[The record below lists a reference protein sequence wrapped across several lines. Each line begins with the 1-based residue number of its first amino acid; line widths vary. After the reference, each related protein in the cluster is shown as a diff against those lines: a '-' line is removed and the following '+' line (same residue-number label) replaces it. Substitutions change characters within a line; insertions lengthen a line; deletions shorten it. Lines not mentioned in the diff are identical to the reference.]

1 MRYKITE
8 QFARG
13 EEKVI
18 ADFSELNDTHIF
30 LAKKSANADL
40 EKQKI
45 IFRLYDNSD
54 LLHEINRETISVA
67 HANYAE
73 GNGDL
78 YLVQLP
84 FHVMFKGQD
93 VLEKR
98 EIANF
103 NDKND
108 ANLFIISKCESD
120 ESIQDNDL
128 FFLFK
133 EQNLIDT
140 LTRIIN
146 THRGKEAMRT
156 TKNEKGAKFHP
167 TPMSRRPTPP
177 GGPSDCW
184 VEEEVDDDDNPQ

>member
-78 YLVQLP
+78 YLIQLP
-84 FHVMFKGQD
+84 FHVMFKAQD

-108 ANLFIISKCESD
+108 ANLFIIGKCESD

-146 THRGKEAMRT
+146 THREKEATRT

-167 TPMSRRPTPP
+167 TPMSRRPIPP

-184 VEEEVDDDDNPQ
+184 VEEDDDNPQ

>member
-18 ADFSELNDTHIF
+18 AEFNEFKDTHIF
-30 LAKKSANADL
+30 IAKKAANADL

-45 IFRLYDNSD
+45 IFRLYDDSD
-54 LLHEINRETISVA
+54 LLHQINRENISVSYA
-67 HANYAE
+67 KYAE

-78 YLVQLP
+78 NLIQFP
-84 FHVMFKGQD
+84 FHAMIKTQNA
-93 VLEKR
+93 LKKR
-98 EIANF
+98 AIANF

-120 ESIQDNDL
+120 ESVQDNDL

-133 EQNLIDT
+133 ERTLIDT
-140 LTRIIN
+140 LSRIIN
-146 THRGKEAMRT
+146 THREKEATRSIR
-156 TKNEKGAKFHP
+156 NGQGAKFHP
-167 TPMSRRPTPP
+167 TPMPRRPIPP
-177 GGPSDCW
+177 GVPSDCW
-184 VEEEVDDDDNPQ
+184 IEKDDDNQ

>member
-18 ADFSELNDTHIF
+18 AEFGELNDTRIF

-45 IFRLYDNSD
+45 IFRLYDDSD
-54 LLHEINRETISVA
+54 LVHEINRENISVA
-67 HANYAE
+67 YAKFAE

-78 YLVQLP
+78 NLIQLP
-84 FHVMFKGQD
+84 FHVMIRTQTI
-93 VLEKR
+93 LEKR
-98 EIANF
+98 GIANF

-133 EQNLIDT
+133 GQNLIDT

-146 THRGKEAMRT
+146 THREKEATRST
-156 TKNEKGAKFHP
+156 RNEKKATFHP
-167 TPMSRRPTPP
+167 TPMPRRPTPP

-184 VEEEVDDDDNPQ
+184 IEEEEDDDNQ

>member
-78 YLVQLP
+78 YLIQLP
-84 FHVMFKGQD
+84 FHVMFKAQD
-93 VLEKR
+93 VLEK
-98 EIANF
+98 E
-103 NDKND
+103 K
-108 ANLFIISKCESD
+108 L
-120 ESIQDNDL
+120 Q
-128 FFLFK
+128 
-133 EQNLIDT
+133 T
-140 LTRIIN
+140 LMIKMMRIY
-146 THRGKEAMRT
+146 
-156 TKNEKGAKFHP
+156 
-167 TPMSRRPTPP
+167 S
-177 GGPSDCW
+177 
-184 VEEEVDDDDNPQ
+184 

>member
-18 ADFSELNDTHIF
+18 AEFSELNDTRIF
-30 LAKKSANADL
+30 LAQKSANADL

-45 IFRLYDNSD
+45 IFRLYDDSD
-54 LLHEINRETISVA
+54 LLHEINRENISVA
-67 HANYAE
+67 YAKYAE
-73 GNGDL
+73 GNGDINL
-78 YLVQLP
+78 IQFPYHTMIKTQ
-84 FHVMFKGQD
+84 KA
-93 VLEKR
+93 LEKR
-98 EIANF
+98 RIANF

-133 EQNLIDT
+133 EHTLIDT
-140 LTRIIN
+140 LSRIIN
-146 THRGKEAMRT
+146 AHREKEATRIAR
-156 TKNEKGAKFHP
+156 NEKGAKFHP
-167 TPMSRRPTPP
+167 TPMPRRPIPP
-177 GGPSDCW
+177 GLLNDCW
-184 VEEEVDDDDNPQ
+184 IEEDDNDN